1 MISMGLTC
9 KNDSK
14 FGSHTVTV
22 GDYSQDECFDFV
34 CSRCG
39 IHLDGDEMDSSPLLD
54 EKFSHYALRYCPYC
68 GAEVIG

>member
-1 MISMGLTC
+1 MISMAQMC
-9 KNDSK
+9 KNVSK

-22 GDYSQDECFDFV
+22 CNYADDECFDFV

-39 IHLDGDEMDSSPLLD
+39 IHLDGGEMDSSPLLD
-54 EKFSHYALRYCPYC
+54 EKFSRYELRYCPYC